1 MLMRSKLFVPGSRPE
16 LFAKAAASAA
26 DALSFD
32 LEDAVAPD
40 RKAEDRAALSHFLQD
55 TAVAPGKLIVVRV
68 NAVGEPHFTDDT
80 EAVATP
86 RLDLI
91 NLPIVEEA
99 AAVTQAA
106 TLLDRID
113 PAQRIRLLVNI
124 KTPKSLRKAA
134 ELAAAH
140 PRVAGLQIGY
150 ADLFEPTGIDRHD
163 PAALAHIRIAAAEAG
178 VAAYDGA
185 YAVVKN
191 PDGYRDECEDARRHG
206 FAGKSCIHPTQIA
219 IANAAFMPTAPQ
231 IERARRIIAAAH
243 DAEAK
248 GIGAYL
254 VDGQMIDAPS
264 SPARAPSSPWRKASE
279 CGRNPRLGHQTR
291 KMRNTMR
298 SQEDTCRA
306 NT

>member
-1 MLMRSKLFVPGSRPE
+1 MRSKLFVPGSRPE

-32 LEDAVAPD
+32 LEDAVAPG
-40 RKAEDRAALSHFLQD
+40 RKAEARAALSHFLQD
-55 TAVAPGKLIVVRV
+55 GAVAPGKLIVVRV
-68 NAVGEPHFTDDT
+68 NAVGTPHFADDMA
-80 EAVATP
+80 AVATP

-91 NLPIVEEA
+91 NLPMVEDA

-106 TLLDRID
+106 ALLDRID

-124 KTPKSLRKAA
+124 ETPMGLRKAA

-163 PAALAHIRIAAAEAG
+163 PAALAHIRIAIRLAAAEAG

-191 PDGYRDECEDARRHG
+191 PDGYREECEAARRHG

-219 IANAAFMPTAPQ
+219 IANAAFMPTAPE

-254 VDGQMIDAPS
+254 VDGQMIDAPFLAS
-264 SPARAPSSPWRKASE
+264 ARAVVALAES
-279 CGRNPRLGHQTR
+279 LGVG
-291 KMRNTMR
+291 
-298 SQEDTCRA
+298 A
-306 NT
+306 